1 MAPLDD
7 VDDDGAAD
15 IDPDDEGEEN
25 SFPVPYSTSAS
36 RMPPLVSWSGSLDVE
51 ELSERLLGLEVD
63 DAEEE
68 AREALNESTDG
79 ATDADVLAVLLT
91 VFKADRESAIHGE
104 DSWERPLEY
113 CKRMCSLCDRNF
125 LSGGG
130 QPRVDDFPARV
141 VASVY
146 AECGRTHALAG
157 QISSARD
164 LFQKALNVFALL
176 PEPNMDE
183 TLEISACRGSLARV
197 LRRAGQLK
205 GAQDEFLQAMQL
217 LADVPDTIEVSGL
230 VSEYAETLASA
241 GNEAVASPDLL
252 NLISQMV
259 EEKFGEGSDEHIQ
272 ALQELSD
279 ACLNAGKQALAAPIF
294 MSLARQLRSYYGSSR
309 LDSWAAAEI
318 QAVEEKAAQAL
329 ETSAAEHMQDADFE
343 AAASMWSLAIR
354 MREALNTQEEVL
366 SEMRSSLAALKQAAA
381 MNGSEAGGAA
391 STREPAEPAETDQ
404 DGSRDR

>member
-1 MAPLDD
+1 M
-7 VDDDGAAD
+7 
-15 IDPDDEGEEN
+15 
-25 SFPVPYSTSAS
+25 
-36 RMPPLVSWSGSLDVE
+36 
-51 ELSERLLGLEVD
+51 D

-252 NLISQMV
+252 NLISQLLGV
-259 EEKFGEGSDEHIQ
+259 WG
-272 ALQELSD
+272 
-279 ACLNAGKQALAAPIF
+279 AGK
-294 MSLARQLRSYYGSSR
+294 
-309 LDSWAAAEI
+309 
-318 QAVEEKAAQAL
+318 
-329 ETSAAEHMQDADFE
+329 
-343 AAASMWSLAIR
+343 
-354 MREALNTQEEVL
+354 
-366 SEMRSSLAALKQAAA
+366 
-381 MNGSEAGGAA
+381 GAA
-391 STREPAEPAETDQ
+391 
-404 DGSRDR
+404 GSLCLQAS